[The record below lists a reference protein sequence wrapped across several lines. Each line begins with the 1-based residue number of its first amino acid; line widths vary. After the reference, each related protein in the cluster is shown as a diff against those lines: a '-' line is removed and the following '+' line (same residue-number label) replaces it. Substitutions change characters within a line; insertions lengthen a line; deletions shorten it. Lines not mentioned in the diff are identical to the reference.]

1 MRTTLVSCCYEKGN
15 FSYPLGALCIQEAL
29 GGDVKLENHFLSEDP
44 RRAARQTKGDAI
56 GISVY
61 LWNRAWFDQ
70 FVQELTQI
78 HPNVVL
84 FAGGPE
90 VTANPKSFDLRVYSF
105 LSLGEGEESVPK
117 ALEMVG
123 RGAAPAGIQ
132 GIVTRGG
139 NLTYACPE
147 DVETLGSVI
156 LDHKADPFLASSG
169 SVLWELTRGCPFHCA
184 FCFESKGVRSVR
196 HFPMERIERELDYLL
211 AHHVR
216 DIFVLDPTFNMDK
229 ERTKELLQLFIRK
242 AKKVHFTFENRAELL
257 DEELI
262 RLFSQLDC
270 ALQIG
275 MQSSNPKALAAID
288 RRMQVDKFQKNVHL
302 LSNSGITFGLDL
314 IIGLPGDTLEGFSKS
329 LDDAISFQPS
339 NIDIFLLSLLPGTRL
354 GDEASEKEM
363 RWDHASPYLLIESR
377 SMDKEAIRKALLMKQ
392 GCDLFYTK
400 GQAWAWMGLFCK
412 ISGVAAHQ
420 LLHDFA
426 LFAKGRET
434 EEIYELQDQFVRQVL
449 KQTGKRAYS
458 KLLTSYMELY
468 QGIAYLLET
477 GDTPVVELFW
487 EPNELS
493 QLEEL
498 DPDQF
503 LRRYPSKHQMLA
515 IIQEEDGSLFFEPQ
529 V

>member
-29 GGDVKLENHFLSEDP
+29 GGDTKLENHFISEDP
-44 RRAARQTKGDAI
+44 KKAARQTKGDVI

-61 LWNRAWFDQ
+61 LWNRSWFDQ
-70 FVQELTQI
+70 FVQELTQVR
-78 HPNVVL
+78 PGVVL

-90 VTANPKSFDLRVYSF
+90 VTANPKSFDLHIYTF

-123 RGAAPAGIQ
+123 RGVMPTGIQ

-139 NLTYACPE
+139 DLTYACPG
-147 DVETLGSVI
+147 DVATLGSVI
-156 LDHKADPFLASSG
+156 LDHKADPFLAISG

-184 FCFESKGVRSVR
+184 FCFESKGIRSVR

-229 ERTKELLQLFIRK
+229 ERTKKLLQLFIKK
-242 AKKVHFTFENRAELL
+242 AKGVHFTFENRAELL
-257 DEELI
+257 DEELV

-275 MQSSNPKALAAID
+275 MQSSNPKALEAID
-288 RRMQVDKFQKNVHL
+288 RHMQMDKFRKNVRM
-302 LSNSGITFGLDL
+302 LSSSGITFGLDL

-329 LDDAISFQPS
+329 LDDAIGYKPS
-339 NIDIFLLSLLPGTRL
+339 NIDIFLLSLLPGTKL
-354 GDEASEKEM
+354 GDEAIHMPIVYE
-363 RWDHASPYLLIESR
+363 HHSPYLLEESAT
-377 SMDKEAIRKALLMKQ
+377 MDRNAIATAMTMKQ

-400 GQAWAWMGLFCK
+400 GQAWAWMGLFSQ
-412 ISGVAAHQ
+412 ISQLACHELCYGFGV
-420 LLHDFA
+420 FS
-426 LFAKGRET
+426 KGRES
-434 EEIYELQDQFVRQVL
+434 EDIYQLQDEFVRLVL
-449 KQTGKRAYS
+449 KKLGKQKYQ

-477 GDTPVVELFW
+477 GEPPVVELFW
-487 EPNELS
+487 DPNELS
-493 QLEEL
+493 ELEHL
-498 DPDQF
+498 DPDTF
-503 LRRYPSKHQMLA
+503 LKRYPARQRMLA
-515 IIQEEDGSLFFEPQ
+515 IYQEQNGSLFFEPQ